1 MITHFSIT
9 LQGTRHIERGD
20 PCQDF
25 SASQRIHLDRFGS
38 DLVLAAIAD
47 GVGSCMFSQYGAE
60 TAVTSFLSCL
70 VHNLNRGIF
79 ELTDEFILRL
89 LEKAFRYALSQ
100 VSVKAEEMEL
110 PFMEFDSTLTG
121 VIFDG
126 KNLWFGHVGDD
137 GVVVLYADG
146 TYEMITERHEGEES
160 GSLFP
165 LSYQE
170 KWQFGKAPKTVAS
183 LVLMTDGVLNYCVD
197 GRAMNNRVYYPFL
210 GLALAVT
217 AETDEQAEKLR
228 QDWEDF
234 LRGEPD
240 GSDRFCDRIT
250 TDDISFVLIENPKA
264 VAALP
269 EIKFDQGKWDED
281 TKKRREEID
290 EKLYANYRKYKK
302 GQQGILQGQGYTGC
316 ADEYRSGED
325 DDKTPVTR
333 TIPSEQLRQDE
344 PRGDAAYSRQ
354 AESGECK
361 KALKPRGRVNRYS
374 GPTLGTVIHVSSGVQ
389 IPVMEVF
396 ESAFSAGKEFRECM
410 SQMWEKRKESFTEQL
425 SPPSVSEP
433 EAGQEVSEDWE
444 GQEEQNGE

>member
-1 MITHFSIT
+1 MITHFNIT

-100 VSVKAEEMEL
+100 VSVKAEKMEL

-165 LSYQE
+165 LICQE
-170 KWQFGKAPKTVAS
+170 KWQFGKAPKEVAS
-183 LVLMTDGVLNYCVD
+183 MVLMTDGVLNYCVD

-240 GSDRFCDRIT
+240 EPVGFRNRIT
-250 TDDISFVLIENPKA
+250 TDDISFVLIENPEV
-264 VAALP
+264 VATLP

-302 GQQGILQGQGYTGC
+302 GQQGILQDQGYTGSV
-316 ADEYRSGED
+316 DEYRPGES
-325 DDKTPVTR
+325 DDKAPEIE
-333 TIPSEQLRQDE
+333 TIPSEQLWQDE
-344 PRGDAAYSRQ
+344 PRGDAPHIQ
-354 AESGECK
+354 GVESGECK
-361 KALKPRGRVNRYS
+361 KPPKPRGRVSSYIE
-374 GPTLGTVIHVSSGVQ
+374 PTRGTVIHVSSDVQ
-389 IPVMEVF
+389 LPTPIMEVF
-396 ESAFSAGKEFRECM
+396 GSAFSAGKEIRECM
-410 SQMWEKRKESFTEQL
+410 SQMWGKHKESPEYNTQA
-425 SPPSVSEP
+425 STPEP
-433 EAGQEVSEDWE
+433 EAGQET
-444 GQEEQNGE
+444 QNDK